1 MAMRR
6 KIAILNPNSTAYM
19 TADMARFCE
28 AALGE
33 GWDVIALTNSAGPAS
48 IQSAEDGDLALP
60 GLVDTFHQAIGEGA
74 QAAIIGCFDDTG
86 LEQLRDLNLLP
97 VVGLGQASCLFAS
110 VHAARFSIVTTTQG
124 SVPVIEQN
132 VSALGLSDRCV
143 SVTAANVQ
151 VLHLSDGDKT
161 RYSVVEAVKRTAMT
175 DQVRTLI
182 LGCAGMAAMA
192 SDVASQTGFR
202 IVNPV
207 TCAAALA
214 AAIIAA

>member
-1 MAMRR
+1 MATRR

-19 TADMARFCE
+19 TEDMARFAQ

-33 GWDVIALTNSAGPAS
+33 GWDVLALTNTAGPAS
-48 IQSAEDGDLALP
+48 IQSAEDGDMALP
-60 GLVDTFHQAIGEGA
+60 GLVDTCHQAIDLGA
-74 QAAIIGCFDDTG
+74 EAAIIGCFDDTG
-86 LEQLRDLNLLP
+86 LEQLRDLNLVP
-97 VVGLGQASCLFAS
+97 IVGLGQASCLFAS

-143 SVTAANVQ
+143 SVQAANVQ
-151 VLHLSDGDKT
+151 VLHLSAGAQV
-161 RYSVVEAVKRTAMT
+161 RRSVVQAVERTAAA
-175 DQVRTLI
+175 DQVGTLI

-192 SDVASQTGFR
+192 SDVASETGFR

-207 TCAAALA
+207 TSAAALA
-214 AAIIAA
+214 AAVIAA